1 MLDILQFVA
10 ENNISI
16 KAIDSTSIAT
26 ITSIAKTDTRIS
38 AQARTMLSQILD
50 SMQSLVI
57 ISDTGYARLS
67 NDVETMHKFNL
78 LPNPANQTTTFK
90 INFEL
95 NLDAVCQIQI
105 MDMLG
110 KLHQQITINNP
121 FEQQLS
127 LASIVDGIYI
137 VKLYVNNEV
146 LDTQRLVITK
156 N

>member
-1 MLDILQFVA
+1 
-10 ENNISI
+10 
-16 KAIDSTSIAT
+16 
-26 ITSIAKTDTRIS
+26 
-38 AQARTMLSQILD
+38 
-50 SMQSLVI
+50 MQSLVI

-95 NLDAVCQIQI
+95 NLDAVCEIQI

-110 KLHQQITINNP
+110 KLHQQIAINNP
-121 FEQQLS
+121 VEQQMS
-127 LASIVDGIYI
+127 LANIVDGIYI